1 MNYAEV
7 PTFAAQLADPSQVI
21 GETAGQFFQYRSIA
35 PKRTYRRYWGASS
48 DCRQH
53 PLYNGQGTMN
63 GWCTALVKPIGRDHR
78 PRDRRAV
85 GLLWQAWGLGLGVCY
100 QAFALVLAVSAGARA
115 LAQDAPTIPPHNS
128 RPLVV
133 DVASDPI
140 LQLSRAR
147 ASFDE
152 FRDLVA
158 AAVRRHPGTQESL
171 ALSEEAGAF
180 LSEARARRL
189 PSVDVNL
196 SSYRVLSRAFS
207 NDPQNIIERSRAE
220 QRTDA
225 LLTVQ
230 QTVFDFGAGRLRV
243 ESAGARL
250 RSAAAEVET
259 AADQIALGAVAAWYD
274 VFGYRAL
281 VTLTET
287 FVANQRELKAAVQ
300 ERVRQGVS
308 AEGDVARVE
317 SYIASAETRQ
327 ARFRR
332 SLANA
337 EARLAELTGTLPPPR
352 LERAAP
358 PDLPSLSK
366 EAASF
371 AAAQGP
377 AVRAAEAA
385 AEAARKEAKAT
396 KRDEFGSLNAGV
408 DAGRYGVIENDRDY
422 DIRARVSYR
431 QRLFGGVDARTSQ
444 SRARASAAEARANR
458 VREEAARDAAIAWSD
473 VAALEDQLA
482 AVEASY
488 LAARRSRD
496 VIAERFRVARG
507 SLFDVVAAED
517 SYFEAA
523 TSYVQTLTELD
534 AARYV
539 LLSRTGR
546 LLGVLAIEP
555 ASLATAK

>member
-1 MNYAEV
+1 MAYC
-7 PTFAAQLADPSQVI
+7 L
-21 GETAGQFFQYRSIA
+21 R
-35 PKRTYRRYWGASS
+35 
-48 DCRQH
+48 
-53 PLYNGQGTMN
+53 
-63 GWCTALVKPIGRDHR
+63 ALT
-78 PRDRRAV
+78 
-85 GLLWQAWGLGLGVCY
+85 
-100 QAFALVLAVSAGARA
+100 LVLAVSASARG
-115 LAQDAPTIPPHNS
+115 LAQDAPTIPPHS
-128 RPLVV
+128 ARPLIV
-133 DVASDPI
+133 DVGSDPI
-140 LQLSRAR
+140 LQLGRAR

-152 FRDLVA
+152 FRGLVA

-171 ALSEEAGAF
+171 AVSEEAAAL
-180 LSEARARRL
+180 LSEARARRR
-189 PSVDVNL
+189 PSADFNVT
-196 SSYRVLSRAFS
+196 SYRVISRAFS
-207 NDPQNIIERSRAE
+207 DDPQNIIERSRAK

-225 LLTVQ
+225 LLSVQ

-259 AADQIALGAVAAWYD
+259 AADQVALGAVAAWYD

-287 FVANQRELKAAVQ
+287 FVANQRELKTAVQ

-337 EARLAELTGTLPPPR
+337 EARLAELTGSPPPLR
-352 LERAAP
+352 LERASP
-358 PDLPSLSK
+358 PDTPAQSK
-366 EAASF
+366 EAASM

-377 AVRAAEAA
+377 AVRAAEEA
-385 AEAARKEAKAT
+385 AEAARKDAKAM
-396 KRDEFGSLNAGV
+396 KRDEYGALSAGV

-422 DIRARVSYR
+422 DIRARVSFR
-431 QRLFGGVDARTSQ
+431 QRLFGGIDARTSQ
-444 SRARASAAEARANR
+444 SRARASAAGARADR
-458 VREEAARDAAIAWSD
+458 VREEASRDAAIAWSD
-473 VAALEDQLA
+473 VEALEDQLA
-482 AVEASY
+482 ALEASY

-523 TSYVQTLTELD
+523 ASYVQTLTELD

-546 LLGVLAIEP
+546 LLAVLAIDP
-555 ASLATAK
+555 ASLEAAK